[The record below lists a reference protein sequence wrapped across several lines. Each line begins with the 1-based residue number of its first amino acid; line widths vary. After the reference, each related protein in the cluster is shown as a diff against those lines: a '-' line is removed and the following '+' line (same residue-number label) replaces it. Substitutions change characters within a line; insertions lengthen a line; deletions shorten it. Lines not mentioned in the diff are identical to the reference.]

1 MDGMIKMSEAY
12 GAFAYIYDDLM
23 KDVNYPAWVDYIE
36 EIFRKNSVS
45 PKLVLELGCGTGS
58 VCIEMAKRG
67 YNMIGGDLSEDM
79 LNVALSKAS
88 KENVDIL
95 FLHQDMR
102 AFELYGTVDAIVCV
116 MDSINYIT
124 DMEDLK
130 KVFKLVNNY
139 LNPGGIFIFDINTVY
154 KLEKILGNNTFVVD
168 EENVF
173 YVWENAYNKDEGLCE
188 FMLTFFVNDEGK
200 YTRIDEYHQQKAYTI
215 EVIQE
220 ELEAA
225 GLTLTNMYEALTFG
239 KPIEKSKRIFFGCV
253 RGKD

>member
-1 MDGMIKMSEAY
+1 MIKMSEVY
-12 GAFAYIYDDLM
+12 GRFAYIYDDLM
-23 KDVNYPAWVDYIE
+23 SCVNYPEWVDYIE
-36 EIFRKNSVS
+36 EIFRKNNVS

-67 YNMIGGDLSEDM
+67 YNMIGADLSEDM

-88 KENVDIL
+88 KEDLDIL

-102 AFELYGTVDAIVCV
+102 EFELYGTVDAIVCV

-124 DMEDLK
+124 AIEDLNN
-130 KVFKLVNNY
+130 VFGLVKNY
-139 LNPGGIFIFDINTVY
+139 LNPGGIFIFDINTRY
-154 KLEKILGNNTFVVD
+154 KLEEILGNNTFVAD

-173 YVWENAYNKDEGLCE
+173 YVWENAYNKDKGLCE
-188 FMLTFFVNDEGK
+188 FMLTFFVKNQGK
-200 YTRIDEYHQQKAYTI
+200 YTRIDECHQQKAYTI
-215 EVIQE
+215 EAIQE
-220 ELEAA
+220 ALVGV

-239 KPIEKSKRIFFGCV
+239 NPIERSERIFFTCV